1 MGLPQWELNPRIY
14 NILLNFKVLR
24 SKVVGCKPGSI
35 FLNLK
40 CQYENFELEK
50 DNIAGGRIKATK
62 LPLTK
67 LWEAEAI
74 GSIPKISNYQKAI
87 RKVYLRKSAALS
99 FYGTTIVAESRV

>member
-1 MGLPQWELNPRIY
+1 MQTGKYLPY
-14 NILLNFKVLR
+14 
-24 SKVVGCKPGSI
+24 
-35 FLNLK
+35 LK

-74 GSIPKISNYQKAI
+74 GSIPKISNCQKAI

-99 FYGTTIVAESRV
+99 FYGTTIVVESRV

>member
-1 MGLPQWELNPRIY
+1 MDANWEVSS
-14 NILLNFKVLR
+14 F
-24 SKVVGCKPGSI
+24 
-35 FLNLK
+35 LK

-74 GSIPKISNYQKAI
+74 GSIPKISNIQKVI
-87 RKVYLRKSAALS
+87 RKIFLRKPSAIS
-99 FYGTTIVAESRV
+99 FYQTAIVVENRA

>member
-1 MGLPQWELNPRIY
+1 MQTGKYLPY
-14 NILLNFKVLR
+14 
-24 SKVVGCKPGSI
+24 
-35 FLNLK
+35 LK
-40 CQYENFELEK
+40 YQYENFELEK

-87 RKVYLRKSAALS
+87 RKVYLRQSAALS
-99 FYGTTIVAESRV
+99 FYGTTIVVESRV

>member
-1 MGLPQWELNPRIY
+1 MQTGKYLPY
-14 NILLNFKVLR
+14 
-24 SKVVGCKPGSI
+24 
-35 FLNLK
+35 LK

-74 GSIPKISNYQKAI
+74 GSIPKISNYQKTI
-87 RKVYLRKSAALS
+87 RKVYFRKSAALS
-99 FYGTTIVAESRV
+99 FYGTTIVVESRV

>member
-1 MGLPQWELNPRIY
+1 MQIGKYLPS
-14 NILLNFKVLR
+14 
-24 SKVVGCKPGSI
+24 SKCR
-35 FLNLK
+35 
-40 CQYENFELEK
+40 YENFKLEK

-99 FYGTTIVAESRV
+99 FYGTTIVVESRV